1 MISQETSVQEPP
13 RPSGQPPGGM
23 TPHDGCSGSV
33 GHAARRRARAAYGQP
48 ERVRTAAIT
57 SLGKLGKKT
66 PSAVLPTLLAF
77 AQNDPYF
84 RARSTA
90 VGAIGRLGQRSAL
103 EPLAK
108 IEATDTEVSVTN
120 AAYDAIAEIN
130 DALAKKPGHP

>member
-1 MISQETSVQEPP
+1 MICGARTSVRAKAALGDLGDARAIEPLK
-13 RPSGQPPGGM
+13 
-23 TPHDGCSGSV
+23 
-33 GHAARRRARAAYGQP
+33 ARAAYGQP

-66 PSAVLPTLLAF
+66 PSAVLPTLLLF

-90 VGAIGRLGQRSAL
+90 VAAIGRLGQRSAL

>member
-1 MISQETSVQEPP
+1 MICGARTSVRAKAALGDLGDARAIEPLK
-13 RPSGQPPGGM
+13 
-23 TPHDGCSGSV
+23 
-33 GHAARRRARAAYGQP
+33 ARAAYGQP

-77 AQNDPYF
+77 AQSDPYF
-84 RARSTA
+84 R
-90 VGAIGRLGQRSAL
+90 GQRGAL

-108 IEATDTEVSVTN
+108 IESTDTEVSVTN